1 MKKNGKNDR
10 RDFLKGSLALT
21 AASAVWSS
29 AFRRSGLSTTPDRL
43 KAELQTGEDP
53 VVYFCPMHP
62 DVQAKVP
69 GKCPKCNMKL
79 VAAKSSAL
87 GNEDFYLCP
96 MHPDVMSNTPGVCP
110 KCKMKLVKGAPPE
123 SGDFVVK
130 IETSPRAPKAGD
142 KVKFRF
148 TIFHPMTGKQIKE
161 FNLLHDMPLHF
172 FIVSQDFEHFEHIHP
187 EKQTDGSFTIETI
200 LPVAGYYKLFC
211 DFFPAGGMPQVSHHN
226 LVTAGFSGDLISSQA
241 RLVPDKSLVKTV
253 QDMRIELKFEPA
265 QPFSSKPATLHYHLV
280 DQKSG
285 EPVKDLQPYLGAW
298 GHTLILSEDG
308 TDYLHSHPTEMIPD
322 EMDRTNLRGGP
333 DIVFDTFF
341 PRPANYRIWTQ
352 FQRHNQI
359 ITVAFTVAVP
369 RLR

>member
-10 RDFLKGSLALT
+10 REFLKGSLALT
-21 AASAVWSS
+21 AASLSVRVFAQDPAV
-29 AFRRSGLSTTPDRL
+29 
-43 KAELQTGEDP
+43 EDP
-53 VVYFCPMHP
+53 VVYICPMHP

-79 VAAKSSAL
+79 VAAKSSTL
-87 GNEDFYLCP
+87 GNEDFYTCP
-96 MHPDVMSNTPGVCP
+96 MHPDVISNTAGVCP

-130 IETSPRAPKAGD
+130 IETSPRSPKAGD

-148 TIFHPMTGKQIKE
+148 MIFHPATGKQIKE

-187 EKQTDGSFTIETI
+187 EKQTDGSFTIETV

-226 LVTAGFSGDLISSQA
+226 LVTAGFSGDLVSSQA
-241 RLVPDKSLVKTV
+241 RLAPDKSLVKTV
-253 QDMRIELKFEPA
+253 QDTRVELKLEPA

-359 ITVAFTVAVP
+359 TTVAFTVAVP